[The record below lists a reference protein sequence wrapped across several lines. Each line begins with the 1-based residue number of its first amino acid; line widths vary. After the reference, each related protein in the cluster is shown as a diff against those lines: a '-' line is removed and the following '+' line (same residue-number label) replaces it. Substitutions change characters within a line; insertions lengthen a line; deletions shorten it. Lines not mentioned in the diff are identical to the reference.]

1 MKKGK
6 VGSGTHSNLFAF
18 GANFIGGM
26 YAASSERVAQLPT
39 WVRFLWASTDGADA
53 QNTNNFSHPTD
64 PDSYVFRLRPL
75 LGRSLNK
82 GFEHLLSST

>member
-18 GANFIGGM
+18 GAKFIGGM

-53 QNTNNFSHPTD
+53 QNNKLFT
-64 PDSYVFRLRPL
+64 PDWPQQLCFQVAATTWQVA
-75 LGRSLNK
+75 
-82 GFEHLLSST
+82 E